1 MTFAPNIFTAD
12 AAICLLIIS
21 VATASFPTPTFTLS
35 LNSLIPFP
43 ILSIAPPILVAAF
56 PLPPTAVVTALTP
69 AAARPFKL
77 EVSYLTLFVSCKFAG
92 IGNNIVPA
100 FINGLFDNL
109 LDDLL
114 PARFV

>member
-1 MTFAPNIFTAD
+1 MAKNTRIVRNS
-12 AAICLLIIS
+12 LLKS
-21 VATASFPTPTFTLS
+21 S
-35 LNSLIPFP
+35 LNSFITVP
-43 ILSIAPPILVAAF
+43 ILFIAPPILVAAF

-77 EVSYLTLFVSCKFAG
+77 EVSYLTLFESCKFAG

-100 FINGLFDNL
+100 LINGLVDNL
-109 LDDLL
+109 RDDLR